1 MGSLWRFM
9 KIGWGIHPI
18 RLRLVISQ
26 LLLIGVVG
34 INLLIPSLIR
44 RIIDLGIDDKD
55 MEFIFHAALRMVF
68 LSFIG
73 LALAVL
79 NVHFAVDI
87 SVKLTHHLRMLLY
100 RKVQT
105 LSYGN
110 LDRNQTSDILVR
122 LTSDVNAVK
131 QMMIANLIL
140 FFQVP
145 VVLVGSV
152 LIVAITIPGLTWI
165 MMLLLL
171 VSAFFIIFY
180 TRITQP
186 LYTMVQHRLDR
197 LNQIF
202 EENLAG
208 VRVVKIFVRS
218 DYEINRYD
226 ERNVNLRSASL
237 RPNRLTASLKPSILF
252 AVNLG
257 TVAAIWFGGSQ
268 AIDTGDITIG
278 QIVAFSGYLST
289 ATIPLV
295 VVASLIPLITAS
307 NASLQRIFTV
317 LDSAADIQEPD
328 EPVHLPEP
336 FRGRVVFENVNF
348 SYTSEV
354 GAMHAS
360 PVLRNINLTVEPGE
374 VIAIFGATG
383 SGKTSLINL
392 IPRFY
397 DVTSGRVLIDGIDV
411 RNLALRDLRQHVV
424 MVPQRA
430 LLFSGTIRDNIRY
443 GKPEADE
450 DAVVNVARIADA
462 YDFIRAIPGTFD
474 AEVERNGDNFSGGQ
488 RQRVALARGLIM
500 EPKILIMDDSTSAVD
515 LDTESRIHAR
525 LKNTLTN
532 TTTFIVA
539 QRISTVLIADRV
551 VVLDEGQIVANG
563 THGELMQSS
572 PIYREIYRSQLAA
585 DETGSKV

>member
-1 MGSLWRFM
+1 M